1 MGCWRSNALYERT
14 HQCNC
19 FVGMWNV
26 EFELT
31 QDADVILSVYNADG
45 RLIEEMY
52 RGSVKANETYRF
64 EFNAVNLPTGVYIYK
79 LITPNEILVERVV
92 LTR

>member
-1 MGCWRSNALYERT
+1 M
-14 HQCNC
+14 
-19 FVGMWNV
+19 
-26 EFELT
+26 
-31 QDADVILSVYNADG
+31 YNADG
-45 RLIEEMY
+45 RLIEEMF
-52 RGSVKANETYRF
+52 RGSVQAHQTYKF